1 MFLNH
6 SKAFG
11 DVLEASVAGLVPSG
25 LLPQTRVETTGGWLP
40 AARLE
45 VGMSLYT
52 YDGGEKPIVAL
63 RTLDAPGDAVRLPAG
78 MLGCDDET
86 HLAPGQMVM
95 VETGA
100 AMSWLNVPVALARA
114 EDLIGHA
121 GIRRRRS
128 PATTLIQPLFEEEEI
143 LFAATGLRLYAA
155 ARDTHFDPQF
165 YPVLTRD
172 ELLEVLK

>member
-6 SKAFG
+6 NKAFA

-25 LLPQTRVETTGGWLP
+25 LLPETRVETTDGWLS

-52 YDGGEKPIVAL
+52 YDGGIKQIVAL
-63 RTLDAPGDAVRLPAG
+63 RSLDAPGDAVRLPAG
-78 MLGCDDET
+78 VLGCDDDT

-100 AMSWLNVPVALARA
+100 AMAWLNVPVALARA

-128 PATTLIQPLFEEEEI
+128 PSASLVQPLFAEEEVV
-143 LFAATGLRLYAA
+143 FAASGLRLYAA
-155 ARDTHFDPQF
+155 AQDTHFDPQF

-172 ELLEVLK
+172 ELREVLK